1 MVSLVN
7 LFAAWLGS
15 VGCCRVGYGKVSFD
29 NFLWCGRVWLAEA
42 RSSMVRYGKIWCG
55 FLLTIFYGSARS
67 GRVVSVGA
75 GRGPAWFGQARFGE
89 VWFFL

>member
-1 MVSLVN
+1 
-7 LFAAWLGS
+7 
-15 VGCCRVGYGKVSFD
+15 
-29 NFLWCGRVWLAEA
+29 LAEV
-42 RSSMVRYGKIWCG
+42 RSGMVRYGKVWCG

-67 GRVVSVGA
+67 DRVVSVGA